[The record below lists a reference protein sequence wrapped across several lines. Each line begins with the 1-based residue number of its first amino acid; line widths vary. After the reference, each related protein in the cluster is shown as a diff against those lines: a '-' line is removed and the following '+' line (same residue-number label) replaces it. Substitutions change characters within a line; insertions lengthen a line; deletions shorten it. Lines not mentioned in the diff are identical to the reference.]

1 MRLLL
6 SFKDAVEE
14 SLAHAHNDIREHLDE
29 SSVGIIGKSGIAGL
43 GSKALYGHVVKTKI
57 EDGVHHA
64 GHGCSRTGTNGNQKR
79 ILRIAELLALHA
91 FQPLQRLEDLRLCVL
106 VNGLAVI
113 VIVCA
118 RLGGNCETVRDRK
131 TNVGH
136 LSQVRTLTAKEI
148 THVGTAFVE

>member
-1 MRLLL
+1 MPGM
-6 SFKDAVEE
+6 DA
-14 SLAHAHNDIREHLDE
+14 LAPERTET
-29 SSVGIIGKSGIAGL
+29 KSGFL
-43 GSKALYGHVVKTKI
+43 K
-57 EDGVHHA
+57 
-64 GHGCSRTGTNGNQKR
+64 
-79 ILRIAELLALHA
+79 
-91 FQPLQRLEDLRLCVL
+91 DLRLCVL

-131 TNVGH
+131 TNIGH